1 MKSYFKTFFS
11 GFFMGSADL
20 VPGVS
25 GGTIAFILGIYS
37 ELVQTIASI
46 NKQLI
51 IKFISFK
58 WGWILK
64 NFNWKFLIVL
74 FAGIFTA
81 ILTLAHF
88 LELALQNYPMYVWAF
103 FTGLVL
109 ASVPTIVKK
118 VKGKWDAKLISLFI
132 FGVII
137 ALVVVNLTPAQTPNS
152 PLFLFLCGAMASMAM
167 ILPGISGSFIL
178 VLLGKYKYIL
188 SAVND
193 KDLFTIALVGTGA
206 ALGIII
212 FSKVINYFLHK
223 YHDIS
228 VAILGG
234 FVLGAVS
241 KIWPFKVEI
250 PKKNFCSYVETF
262 TTCVPRYKNTLPN
275 LSNLHTLVAL
285 GFIILGA
292 ITILLITK
300 LAKKSGKQ

>member
-1 MKSYFKTFFS
+1 MKSYIKTFFS

-46 NKQLI
+46 NKELI
-51 IKFISFK
+51 IKFFTFK

-64 NFNWKFLIVL
+64 NFNWKFLVVL

-88 LELALQNYPMYVWAF
+88 LEVALENYPTYVWSF

-118 VKGKWDAKLISLFI
+118 VKGKWNAKLITLFI
-132 FGVII
+132 VGVII
-137 ALVVVNLTPAQTPNS
+137 ALVVVNLTPAQTPNT

-178 VLLGKYKYIL
+178 VLLGKYEYIL
-188 SAVND
+188 GAVND
-193 KDLFTIALVGTGA
+193 KDLVTIALVGAGA
-206 ALGIII
+206 ALGIIV

-241 KIWPFKVEI
+241 KIWPFKQVIPVE
-250 PKKNFCSYVETF
+250 C
-262 TTCVPRYKNTLPN
+262 TTTTIESGACLPNTYKNTLPDF
-275 LSNLHTLVAL
+275 SNPQTIPAIL
-285 GFIILGA
+285 FIVLGA
-292 ITILLITK
+292 ITILVITK
-300 LAKKSGKQ
+300 LASKSEK